1 MILIDMN
8 QVVLANLFA
17 FSKSGEEVTDDM
29 LRHITLNSIRM
40 FKNQFGKRYGEVVL
54 TFDAGNYWRKDVFEH
69 YKAPR
74 KQKQNQ
80 SDTDWSGIFNTIR
93 NIREELTQTF
103 PYKVMLVPRTEA
115 DDIIAWLAK
124 SFHPR
129 EKILI
134 ISSDKD
140 FQQLQRYPNVEQY
153 SPRTKKKIVCNQPEE
168 FLAEHIMRGD
178 SSDGIPNV
186 LSDDDTFMNPDKRQ
200 KRLTAKVV
208 NQIQEDTAFGEVPRG
223 VERNW
228 DRNQSLVDF
237 ERVPDWINE
246 DIKRE
251 WEKPVVGH
259 RSKIFNYFV
268 KNKLK
273 NLMENIEEF

>member
-40 FKNQFGKRYGEVVL
+40 FKNQFGKKYGEIVL

-93 NIREELTQTF
+93 NIREELIETF